1 MTDGDDHMP
10 WRRYNHLDPRRPV
23 THLSAVI
30 GRRGTALLLLGFIWA
45 GVGVSTLTLAE
56 LDGLAVTIGVAW
68 IVTGTV
74 AIMTAKRR
82 QGHDALG
89 FLALYVMAA
98 WRALANLADVVVWIV
113 PDGRA
118 GDLTSIVGVLV
129 WVAVTGLIVLVAGWK
144 EPECDALR
152 GRP

>member
-1 MTDGDDHMP
+1 MTDGDDMP
-10 WRRYNHLDPRRPV
+10 WRRYRHIDPRRPV

-30 GRRGTALLLLGFIWA
+30 GRRGAALLLIGCIWA
-45 GVGVSTLTLAE
+45 GLGVSTLSLAE
-56 LDGLAVTIGVAW
+56 LDRLDVAIGVAW

-74 AIMTAKRR
+74 AIMSATRR

-98 WRALANLADVVVWIV
+98 WRALANLADVVLWIV

-118 GDLTSIVGVLV
+118 GDLTSVVGVLV
-129 WVAVTGLIVLVAGWK
+129 WCAVIALIVLVAGWK
-144 EPECDALR
+144 EPERDALQ